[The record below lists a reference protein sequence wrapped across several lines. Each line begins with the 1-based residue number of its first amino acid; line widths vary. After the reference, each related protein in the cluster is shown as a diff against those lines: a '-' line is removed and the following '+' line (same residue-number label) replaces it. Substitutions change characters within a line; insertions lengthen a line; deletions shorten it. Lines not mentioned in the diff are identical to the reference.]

1 MNEQR
6 KDITNLKKSTDKSN
20 DHSQRD
26 KVLPLKDVKN
36 LNSPTRYEAYKKKT
50 SDQEMVKT
58 YTKFEIALIL

>member
-36 LNSPTRYEAYKKKT
+36 LNSPTRYEAYKKKKKIRPR
-50 SDQEMVKT
+50 DG
-58 YTKFEIALIL
+58 